1 MLLEK
6 FSNSSRMPNL
16 LFPSFHVK
24 DNNINDKSASI
35 FFISQQVASLGIFT
49 QEQFEAIE
57 INQMLKFTYDAVP
70 FP

>member
-24 DNNINDKSASI
+24 DSNINDKSASI
-35 FFISQQVASLGIFT
+35 FFLSQQVASLGIFT
-49 QEQFEAIE
+49 QEQFESI
-57 INQMLKFTYDAVP
+57 
-70 FP
+70 